1 MTKEQFLKQLDK
13 AFSGLPKEEKE
24 ELLQYYKEYL
34 ASAALEGE
42 NMDQVLQEIGTP
54 EQVAKAYL
62 EANSEVP
69 LEKKAYRGLVVKGWW
84 KRVIINSLFL
94 VGFLLSCLLI
104 IGGMA
109 SIFFLLVDIWSFKQI
124 LLFQIF
130 EMLISIGIVYL
141 SIIGVRQLWQ
151 TYIIRKGRFL

>member
-34 ASAALEGE
+34 ASAAHEGE

-69 LEKKAYRGLVVKGWW
+69 LEKKGLPGTSRKGLVE
-84 KRVIINSLFL
+84 
-94 VGFLLSCLLI
+94 
-104 IGGMA
+104 A
-109 SIFFLLVDIWSFKQI
+109 SGHQ
-124 LLFQIF
+124 
-130 EMLISIGIVYL
+130 
-141 SIIGVRQLWQ
+141 
-151 TYIIRKGRFL
+151 

>member
-1 MTKEQFLKQLDK
+1 M
-13 AFSGLPKEEKE
+13 
-24 ELLQYYKEYL
+24 
-34 ASAALEGE
+34 
-42 NMDQVLQEIGTP
+42 V
-54 EQVAKAYL
+54 
-62 EANSEVP
+62 
-69 LEKKAYRGLVVKGWW
+69 
-84 KRVIINSLFL
+84 INSLFL

-109 SIFFLLVDIWSFKQI
+109 SILFLLVDIWSFKQI

-151 TYIIRKGRFL
+151 TYIIRKGRFFMKKHYMIGGLFLVVGIIGLLVCIGNQQFYDTGKDYKKKLATIAT